1 MIAITLLA
9 SQALF
14 QTPNFTL
21 SPPHILLLIP
31 HHRTIRRNILKSNPA
46 APSALSKSD
55 VISTMVALSLAKLFG
70 ATVMVSLTTA
80 DDAIWLVPYTA
91 PYLPTST
98 RVIHGL
104 LFILT
109 LELLVCACVAIS
121 SLFHWAVATKRT
133 SSDSHWPD
141 EEIILGSTG
150 AAICWAIAIFLF
162 VRKCLK
168 KRRRARAAE
177 RDDINRSEKELH
189 RAATQKVSNQYG
201 SIHTDDLDDEHE
213 VSSKPSPWAVIS
225 FTTLGAL
232 DEVSYF
238 PSLLLGG
245 MFTPLDLCLGTFFA
259 ACIVLA
265 VVTLF
270 LAQCKPVLDF
280 LDRIPLYGI
289 VAAFATVL
297 TGDVIFDIMMEDK

>member
-1 MIAITLLA
+1 M
-9 SQALF
+9 
-14 QTPNFTL
+14 
-21 SPPHILLLIP
+21 
-31 HHRTIRRNILKSNPA
+31 
-46 APSALSKSD
+46 
-55 VISTMVALSLAKLFG
+55 
-70 ATVMVSLTTA
+70 
-80 DDAIWLVPYTA
+80 
-91 PYLPTST
+91 
-98 RVIHGL
+98 
-104 LFILT
+104 
-109 LELLVCACVAIS
+109 
-121 SLFHWAVATKRT
+121 
-133 SSDSHWPD
+133 
-141 EEIILGSTG
+141 
-150 AAICWAIAIFLF
+150 
-162 VRKCLK
+162 
-168 KRRRARAAE
+168 
-177 RDDINRSEKELH
+177 NRSEKELH

-201 SIHTDDLDDEHE
+201 SINNDDYDEHA

-245 MFTPLDLCLGTFFA
+245 IFTPLDLCLGTFFA

-297 TGDVIFDIMMEDK
+297 TVDVIFDVMAEDR